1 MVNPLTKSLI
11 KLTTNLTPISVGT
24 KFFPTN
30 SLETEYVELFN
41 YTQTI
46 LFELDKA
53 EITSDSILE
62 NLIRD
67 VGGENLP
74 KDYNFY
80 ELKPAENR
88 IEEYALVS
96 NIIMGNDRYF
106 YIELQN
112 PSNLINVFVKII
124 ENEKGEVVE
133 KTETELVAKM
143 LSKNDAIRVAI
154 ELIGIGLSEGSQV
167 ISAVGMTGA
176 ASIERA
182 IHYTQHVGSF
192 PGIAFTKL
200 GGEYALVF
208 DSPFLLR
215 ESKPLNLDNYLFID
229 LIDSTK
235 FIDKNGRNQLVDLMT
250 GIKNFIET
258 ECDGELEGYR
268 EGGDDFIARFPSKD
282 LAIRALRDEKL
293 GTDAFTDFL
302 AVEFSVK
309 LPNEQGNSLLS
320 AEKEDIYLRLDR
332 ELRALLEAIEISV
345 GLDNTLVMVAGTAQ
359 DPYSTKELASRQ
371 IASGQFNAKRSMAL
385 LNAYL
390 MAIYGQGRYI
400 SGYYT
405 RQIYLNQALITNKKI
420 DRNQKNFFF

>member
-1 MVNPLTKSLI
+1 MVNALTKFII
-11 KLTTNLTPISVGT
+11 KSTTKLEPISVGT

-30 SLETEYVELFN
+30 NLETEYVELFN

-46 LFELDKA
+46 LFEIEKA
-53 EITSDSILE
+53 EITSDTILE

-74 KDYNFY
+74 KEYTFH

-96 NIIMGNDRYF
+96 NIIMGSDRYF
-106 YIELQN
+106 YIELPY
-112 PSNLINVFVKII
+112 PSKLINIFVKII
-124 ENEKGEVVE
+124 EKEQGEIVE
-133 KTETELVAKM
+133 KTATELVAKM

-154 ELIGIGLSEGSQV
+154 ELIGIGLSEGIQV

-182 IHYTQHVGSF
+182 IHYTQSVGSF

-208 DSPFLLR
+208 DAPFLLK
-215 ESKPLNLDNYLFID
+215 ESRPVDLENYLFID

-235 FIDKNGRNQLVDLMT
+235 FIDKNGRNQLVELMT

-282 LAIRALRDEKL
+282 LAIRAGL
-293 GTDAFTDFL
+293 DAAWFALDNGAKIRAGVGRSRREAGERAQMVDTFESTSPLSLVVFEL
-302 AVEFSVK
+302 ANGLYAYNIPSEFSRTLINLIENEKAK
-309 LPNEQGNSLLS
+309 LIGVFAFVFIFAYVMSILGLGIFS
-320 AEKEDIYLRLDR
+320 FVGVIL
-332 ELRALLEAIEISV
+332 ALVYAFV
-345 GLDNTLVMVAGTAQ
+345 V
-359 DPYSTKELASRQ
+359 
-371 IASGQFNAKRSMAL
+371 
-385 LNAYL
+385 
-390 MAIYGQGRYI
+390 
-400 SGYYT
+400 
-405 RQIYLNQALITNKKI
+405 
-420 DRNQKNFFF
+420 

>member
-1 MVNPLTKSLI
+1 MVNALTKSLI
-11 KLTTNLTPISVGT
+11 RSTTKLKPIAVGT

-46 LFELDKA
+46 LFEIEKA
-53 EITSDSILE
+53 EITSDSILQ

-67 VGGENLP
+67 VGIENIP
-74 KDYNFY
+74 KEYTFH

-96 NIIMGNDRYF
+96 NIVMGSDRYF
-106 YIELQN
+106 YIELPY
-112 PSNLINVFVKII
+112 PSNMINIFEKII
-124 ENEKGEVVE
+124 QNEKGEVVE
-133 KTETELVAKM
+133 KTATELVARM

-154 ELIGIGLSEGSQV
+154 ELIGIGLSEDIQV

-182 IHYTQHVGSF
+182 IHYTQNVGSF

-208 DSPFLLR
+208 DSPFLLQ
-215 ESKPLNLDNYLFID
+215 ESKPVDLENYLFID

-235 FIDKNGRNQLVDLMT
+235 FIDKNGRTQLVELMT

-282 LAIRALRDEKL
+282 LAIRA
-293 GTDAFTDFL
+293 
-302 AVEFSVK
+302 
-309 LPNEQGNSLLS
+309 
-320 AEKEDIYLRLDR
+320 
-332 ELRALLEAIEISV
+332 
-345 GLDNTLVMVAGTAQ
+345 GLDAAWFALDNGAKIRAGVGRSRREAGERAQLV
-359 DPYSTKELASRQ
+359 DSLDSTSPLSLVIFELANGLYAYNIPSEFTRTL
-371 IASGQFNAKRSMAL
+371 INLVENEKPKLIGVFAFVFIF
-385 LNAYL
+385 AYL
-390 MAIYGQGRYI
+390 MSILGLGVFSFVGVI
-400 SGYYT
+400 
-405 RQIYLNQALITNKKI
+405 LALIYAFI
-420 DRNQKNFFF
+420 A

>member
-1 MVNPLTKSLI
+1 MTSALTRTYI
-11 KLTTNLTPISVGT
+11 KLTTKLNPISVGT

-53 EITSDSILE
+53 EITSETILQ

-67 VGGENLP
+67 VGAENIP
-74 KDYNFY
+74 VEYTFH

-96 NIIMGNDRYF
+96 NIIMGSDRYF
-106 YIELQN
+106 YIELPH
-112 PSNLINVFVKII
+112 PSRLINIFVKII
-124 ENEKGEVVE
+124 ENESGEIVE
-133 KTETELVAKM
+133 KTATELVAKM

-154 ELIGIGLSEGSQV
+154 ELIGIGLSDGVQV

-182 IHYTQHVGSF
+182 IHYTQSVGSF

-208 DSPFLLR
+208 DAPFLLK
-215 ESKPLNLDNYLFID
+215 ESRPVVLENYLFID

-235 FIDKNGRNQLVDLMT
+235 FINKNGRNQLVDLMT

-258 ECDGELEGYR
+258 ECEGELEGYR

-282 LAIRALRDEKL
+282 LAIRAGL
-293 GTDAFTDFL
+293 DAAWFALDNGAKIRAGVGRSRREAGERAQLVDDLPSTSPLSLVVFEL
-302 AVEFSVK
+302 ANGLYAYNIPSEFSRTLINLIENEKAK
-309 LPNEQGNSLLS
+309 LIGVFAFVFIFVYVMSILGLGMFGFVG
-320 AEKEDIYLRLDR
+320 III
-332 ELRALLEAIEISV
+332 ALVYAFV
-345 GLDNTLVMVAGTAQ
+345 V
-359 DPYSTKELASRQ
+359 
-371 IASGQFNAKRSMAL
+371 
-385 LNAYL
+385 
-390 MAIYGQGRYI
+390 
-400 SGYYT
+400 
-405 RQIYLNQALITNKKI
+405 
-420 DRNQKNFFF
+420 

>member
-1 MVNPLTKSLI
+1 MVNFLTKFII
-11 KLTTNLTPISVGT
+11 KATTKLNPIAVGT
-24 KFFPTN
+24 RFFPTN

-46 LFELDKA
+46 LFELEKA
-53 EITSDSILE
+53 EITSDSILK

-67 VGGENLP
+67 VGEENFP

-80 ELKPAENR
+80 ELTPAENR

-96 NIIMGNDRYF
+96 NIIMGSDRYF
-106 YIELQN
+106 YIELPH
-112 PSNLINVFVKII
+112 PSRLIDIFVKII
-124 ENEKGEVVE
+124 ENEKGEIVE
-133 KTETELVAKM
+133 KTATELVAKM

-154 ELIGIGLSEGSQV
+154 ELIGIGLSEGIQV

-182 IHYTQHVGSF
+182 IHYTQNVGSF

-215 ESKPLNLDNYLFID
+215 ESKPVDLENYLFID

-235 FIDKNGRNQLVDLMT
+235 FIDKNGRNQLVELMT

-258 ECDGELEGYR
+258 ECEGELEGYR

-282 LAIRALRDEKL
+282 LAIRAGLDAAWFALDNGAKIRAGIGRSRREAGERAQMVDSLNSTSPLSLVIFELANGLYAYNIPSEFVRTLINLIENEKAKLIGVFAFVFIFAYVLSIIGL
-293 GTDAFTDFL
+293 GMFSFVAVIL
-302 AVEFSVK
+302 AVLYAF
-309 LPNEQGNSLLS
+309 
-320 AEKEDIYLRLDR
+320 
-332 ELRALLEAIEISV
+332 
-345 GLDNTLVMVAGTAQ
+345 VA
-359 DPYSTKELASRQ
+359 
-371 IASGQFNAKRSMAL
+371 
-385 LNAYL
+385 
-390 MAIYGQGRYI
+390 
-400 SGYYT
+400 
-405 RQIYLNQALITNKKI
+405 
-420 DRNQKNFFF
+420 

>member
-1 MVNPLTKSLI
+1 MTSALTKAYI
-11 KLTTNLTPISVGT
+11 KFTTKLNPIAVGT

-46 LFELDKA
+46 LFELEKA
-53 EITSDSILE
+53 EITSDTILQ

-67 VGGENLP
+67 VGAENIP
-74 KDYNFY
+74 VEYTFH

-96 NIIMGNDRYF
+96 NIIMGSDRYF
-106 YIELQN
+106 YIELPH
-112 PSNLINVFVKII
+112 PSNLINIFVKII
-124 ENEKGEVVE
+124 ENESGEIVE
-133 KTETELVAKM
+133 KTATELVAKM

-154 ELIGIGLSEGSQV
+154 ELIGIGLSEGVQV

-182 IHYTQHVGSF
+182 IHYTQSVGSF

-208 DSPFLLR
+208 DAPFLLK
-215 ESKPLNLDNYLFID
+215 ESRPVDLENYLFID

-235 FIDKNGRNQLVDLMT
+235 FISKNGRNQLVDLMT
-250 GIKNFIET
+250 GIKNFIES

-282 LAIRALRDEKL
+282 LAIRAGL
-293 GTDAFTDFL
+293 DAAWFALDNGAKIRAGVGRSRREAGERAQLVDDLPSTSPLSLVVFEL
-302 AVEFSVK
+302 ANGLYAYNIPSEFSRTFINLVENEKTK
-309 LPNEQGNSLLS
+309 LIGVFAFVFIFVYVMSILGLGMFGFLGV
-320 AEKEDIYLRLDR
+320 II
-332 ELRALLEAIEISV
+332 ALVYAFV
-345 GLDNTLVMVAGTAQ
+345 T
-359 DPYSTKELASRQ
+359 
-371 IASGQFNAKRSMAL
+371 
-385 LNAYL
+385 
-390 MAIYGQGRYI
+390 
-400 SGYYT
+400 
-405 RQIYLNQALITNKKI
+405 
-420 DRNQKNFFF
+420 

>member
-1 MVNPLTKSLI
+1 MANSLTKTFI
-11 KLTTNLTPISVGT
+11 KLTTNLNPIAIGT

-30 SLETEYVELFN
+30 SIETEYVELFN

-46 LFELDKA
+46 LFELEKA
-53 EITSDSILE
+53 EINSDTILE

-67 VGGENLP
+67 VGAENLP
-74 KDYNFY
+74 KDYSFY

-96 NIIMGNDRYF
+96 NIIMGSDRYF
-106 YIELQN
+106 YIELPH
-112 PSNLINVFVKII
+112 PSNLINIFVKII

-133 KTETELVAKM
+133 KTATELVAKM

-154 ELIGIGLSEGSQV
+154 ELIGIGLSKNVQV

-182 IHYTQHVGSF
+182 IQYTQNVGSF

-208 DSPFLLR
+208 DSPFLLQ
-215 ESKPLNLDNYLFID
+215 ESHPVDLENYLFID

-235 FIDKNGRNQLVDLMT
+235 FIDKNGRNQLVDLMN

-282 LAIRALRDEKL
+282 LAIRAGL
-293 GTDAFTDFL
+293 DAAWFALDNGAKIRAGVGRSRREAGERAQLVDDLNSTSPLSLVVFEL
-302 AVEFSVK
+302 ANGLYAYNIPTEFSRTLINLVE
-309 LPNEQGNSLLS
+309 NE
-320 AEKEDIYLRLDR
+320 KPRLIGVF
-332 ELRALLEAIEISV
+332 AFVFIFV
-345 GLDNTLVMVAGTAQ
+345 
-359 DPYSTKELASRQ
+359 
-371 IASGQFNAKRSMAL
+371 
-385 LNAYL
+385 YL
-390 MAIYGQGRYI
+390 MYI
-400 SGYYT
+400 LGLG
-405 RQIYLNQALITNKKI
+405 IFGFIGVILALIYALI
-420 DRNQKNFFF
+420 V

>member
-1 MVNPLTKSLI
+1 MVNFLTKAII
-11 KLTTNLTPISVGT
+11 KLTTKLNPIAVGT

-53 EITSDSILE
+53 EITSDSILQ

-67 VGGENLP
+67 VGEENFP

-80 ELKPAENR
+80 ELTPAENR

-96 NIIMGNDRYF
+96 NIIMGSDRYF
-106 YIELQN
+106 YIELPH
-112 PSNLINVFVKII
+112 PSRLIDIFEKII
-124 ENEKGEVVE
+124 QSEKGEVVE
-133 KTETELVAKM
+133 KTATELVAKM

-154 ELIGIGLSEGSQV
+154 ELIGIGLSEGIQV

-182 IHYTQHVGSF
+182 INYTKNVGSF

-215 ESKPLNLDNYLFID
+215 ESKPVDLENYLFID

-235 FIDKNGRNQLVDLMT
+235 FIGKHGRNQLVDLMT

-268 EGGDDFIARFPSKD
+268 EGGDDFIAKFPSKD
-282 LAIRALRDEKL
+282 LAIRA
-293 GTDAFTDFL
+293 
-302 AVEFSVK
+302 
-309 LPNEQGNSLLS
+309 
-320 AEKEDIYLRLDR
+320 
-332 ELRALLEAIEISV
+332 
-345 GLDNTLVMVAGTAQ
+345 GLDAAWFALDNGAKIRAGVGRSRREAGERAQLV
-359 DPYSTKELASRQ
+359 DSLDSTSPLSLVIFELANGLYAYNIPSEFTRTLINLIENEKAKLIGVFAFVFIFAYVLSVIGLGVFSFVGVIFALVYAF
-371 IASGQFNAKRSMAL
+371 IA
-385 LNAYL
+385 
-390 MAIYGQGRYI
+390 
-400 SGYYT
+400 
-405 RQIYLNQALITNKKI
+405 
-420 DRNQKNFFF
+420 

>member
-1 MVNPLTKSLI
+1 MANSLTKSII
-11 KLTTNLTPISVGT
+11 KFTTKLNPIAIGT

-46 LFELDKA
+46 LFEIEKA
-53 EITSDSILE
+53 EINSDTILK

-67 VGGENLP
+67 VGGENIP
-74 KDYNFY
+74 KDYTFH
-80 ELKPAENR
+80 ELKPAENK

-96 NIIMGNDRYF
+96 NIIMGSDRYF
-106 YIELQN
+106 YIELPH
-112 PSNLINVFVKII
+112 PSNLINIFVKII
-124 ENEKGEVVE
+124 ENEKGEIVE
-133 KTETELVAKM
+133 KTATELVARM

-154 ELIGIGLSEGSQV
+154 ELIGIGLSEGIEV

-182 IHYTQHVGSF
+182 IHYTKSVGSF

-215 ESKPLNLDNYLFID
+215 ESRPVDLENYLFID

-235 FIDKNGRNQLVDLMT
+235 FIDKNGRTQLVDLMT

-258 ECDGELEGYR
+258 ECEGELEGYR

-282 LAIRALRDEKL
+282 LAIRAGL
-293 GTDAFTDFL
+293 DAAWFALENGAKIRAGIGRSRREAGERAQMVDDIQSTSPLSLVVFEL
-302 AVEFSVK
+302 ANGLYAYNIPSEFSRTLINLVENEKPK
-309 LPNEQGNSLLS
+309 LIGVF
-320 AEKEDIYLRLDR
+320 AFVFIFAY
-332 ELRALLEAIEISV
+332 IMSV
-345 GLDNTLVMVAGTAQ
+345 LGLGIFSFVGVIL
-359 DPYSTKELASRQ
+359 
-371 IASGQFNAKRSMAL
+371 
-385 LNAYL
+385 
-390 MAIYGQGRYI
+390 
-400 SGYYT
+400 
-405 RQIYLNQALITNKKI
+405 ALIYAVVS
-420 DRNQKNFFF
+420 

>member
-1 MVNPLTKSLI
+1 MTSALTKAYI
-11 KLTTNLTPISVGT
+11 KFTTKLNPISVGT

-46 LFELDKA
+46 LFELEKA
-53 EITSDSILE
+53 EITSDTILQ

-67 VGGENLP
+67 VGAENIP
-74 KDYNFY
+74 VEYTFH

-96 NIIMGNDRYF
+96 NIIMGSDRYF
-106 YIELQN
+106 YIELPH
-112 PSNLINVFVKII
+112 PSNLINIFVKII
-124 ENEKGEVVE
+124 ENEKGQVVE
-133 KTETELVAKM
+133 KTATELVAKM

-154 ELIGIGLSEGSQV
+154 ELIGIGLSEGVQV

-182 IHYTQHVGSF
+182 IHYTQSVGSF

-208 DSPFLLR
+208 DAPFLLK
-215 ESKPLNLDNYLFID
+215 ESRPVDLENYLFID

-235 FIDKNGRNQLVDLMT
+235 FISKNGRNQLVDLMT
-250 GIKNFIET
+250 GIKNFIES

-282 LAIRALRDEKL
+282 LAIRAGL
-293 GTDAFTDFL
+293 DAAWFALDNGAKIRAGVGRSRREAGERAQLVDDLPSTSPLSLVVFEL
-302 AVEFSVK
+302 ANGLYAYNIPSEFSRTFINLVENEKAK
-309 LPNEQGNSLLS
+309 LIGVFAFVFIFVYVMSILGLGMFGF
-320 AEKEDIYLRLDR
+320 
-332 ELRALLEAIEISV
+332 V
-345 GLDNTLVMVAGTAQ
+345 GVIL
-359 DPYSTKELASRQ
+359 
-371 IASGQFNAKRSMAL
+371 
-385 LNAYL
+385 
-390 MAIYGQGRYI
+390 
-400 SGYYT
+400 
-405 RQIYLNQALITNKKI
+405 ALIYA
-420 DRNQKNFFF
+420 FVV

>member
-1 MVNPLTKSLI
+1 MTSALTRAYI
-11 KLTTNLTPISVGT
+11 KLTTKLNPIAVGT

-46 LFELDKA
+46 LFELEKA
-53 EITSDSILE
+53 EITSDTILQ

-67 VGGENLP
+67 VGVENIP
-74 KDYNFY
+74 VEYTFH

-96 NIIMGNDRYF
+96 NIIMGSDRYF
-106 YIELQN
+106 YIELPH
-112 PSNLINVFVKII
+112 PSNLINIFVKII
-124 ENEKGEVVE
+124 ESESGEIVE
-133 KTETELVAKM
+133 KTATELVAKM

-154 ELIGIGLSEGSQV
+154 ELIGIGLSEGVQV

-182 IHYTQHVGSF
+182 IHYTQSVGSF

-208 DSPFLLR
+208 DAPFLLK
-215 ESKPLNLDNYLFID
+215 ESRPVDLENYLFID

-235 FIDKNGRNQLVDLMT
+235 FISKNGRNQLVDLMT
-250 GIKNFIET
+250 GIKNFIES

-282 LAIRALRDEKL
+282 LAIRAGL
-293 GTDAFTDFL
+293 DAAWFALDNGAKIRAGVGRSRREAGERAQLVDDLPSTSPLSLVVFEL
-302 AVEFSVK
+302 ANGLYAYNIPSEFSRTFINLIENEKTK
-309 LPNEQGNSLLS
+309 LIGVFAFVFIFVYVMSILGLGMFGF
-320 AEKEDIYLRLDR
+320 
-332 ELRALLEAIEISV
+332 V
-345 GLDNTLVMVAGTAQ
+345 GVIL
-359 DPYSTKELASRQ
+359 
-371 IASGQFNAKRSMAL
+371 
-385 LNAYL
+385 
-390 MAIYGQGRYI
+390 
-400 SGYYT
+400 
-405 RQIYLNQALITNKKI
+405 ALIYA
-420 DRNQKNFFF
+420 FVV

>member
-1 MVNPLTKSLI
+1 MTSFLTKAYI
-11 KLTTNLTPISVGT
+11 RLTTKLNPIAVGT

-30 SLETEYVELFN
+30 TLETEYVELFN

-67 VGGENLP
+67 VGAENIP
-74 KDYNFY
+74 KDYDFY
-80 ELKPAENR
+80 ELTPAENR
-88 IEEYALVS
+88 VEEYALVS
-96 NIIMGNDRYF
+96 NIIMGSDRYF
-106 YIELQN
+106 YIELKQ

-124 ENEKGEVVE
+124 QNEKGEIVE
-133 KTETELVAKM
+133 KTATELVARM

-154 ELIGIGLSEGSQV
+154 ELIGIGLSEGIEV

-182 IHYTQHVGSF
+182 IHYTQNVGSF

-208 DSPFLLR
+208 DSPFLLQ
-215 ESKPLNLDNYLFID
+215 ESHPVNLENYLFID

-282 LAIRALRDEKL
+282 LAIRA
-293 GTDAFTDFL
+293 
-302 AVEFSVK
+302 
-309 LPNEQGNSLLS
+309 
-320 AEKEDIYLRLDR
+320 
-332 ELRALLEAIEISV
+332 
-345 GLDNTLVMVAGTAQ
+345 GLDAAWFALDNGAKIRAGVGRSRREAGERAQLV
-359 DPYSTKELASRQ
+359 DSLESTSPLSLVVFELANGLYAYNIPSEFTRTLINLVENEKAKLIGVFAFVFIFVYVMSILGLGVFGFVGIILALAYAF
-371 IASGQFNAKRSMAL
+371 IA
-385 LNAYL
+385 
-390 MAIYGQGRYI
+390 
-400 SGYYT
+400 
-405 RQIYLNQALITNKKI
+405 
-420 DRNQKNFFF
+420 

>member
-1 MVNPLTKSLI
+1 
-11 KLTTNLTPISVGT
+11 VGT

-30 SLETEYVELFN
+30 NLETEYVELFN

-46 LFELDKA
+46 LFELEKA

-67 VGGENLP
+67 VGVENIP

-80 ELKPAENR
+80 ELTPAENR
-88 IEEYALVS
+88 VEEYALVS
-96 NIIMGNDRYF
+96 NIIMGSDRYF
-106 YIELQN
+106 YIEIER
-112 PSNLINVFVKII
+112 PSNLINIFVKII
-124 ENEKGEVVE
+124 QNEKGEIVE
-133 KTETELVAKM
+133 KTATELVARM

-154 ELIGIGLSEGSQV
+154 ELIGIGLSEGIQV

-182 IHYTQHVGSF
+182 IHYTQNVGSF

-208 DSPFLLR
+208 DSPFLLQ
-215 ESKPLNLDNYLFID
+215 ESHPVDLENYLFID

-282 LAIRALRDEKL
+282 LAIRAGL
-293 GTDAFTDFL
+293 DAAWFALDNGAKIRAGVGRSRREAGERAQLVDSLPSTSPLSLVVFEL
-302 AVEFSVK
+302 ANGLYAYNIPSEFSRTLINLVENEKAK
-309 LPNEQGNSLLS
+309 LIGVF
-320 AEKEDIYLRLDR
+320 AFVFIF
-332 ELRALLEAIEISV
+332 V
-345 GLDNTLVMVAGTAQ
+345 
-359 DPYSTKELASRQ
+359 
-371 IASGQFNAKRSMAL
+371 
-385 LNAYL
+385 YL
-390 MAIYGQGRYI
+390 MSILGLGVFGFVGI
-400 SGYYT
+400 
-405 RQIYLNQALITNKKI
+405 ILALVYA
-420 DRNQKNFFF
+420 FVA